1 MTIVTALLVAYS
13 VFSSLVLVLLS
24 YLFLKF
30 VRKTE
35 QTLDRHAMVLSV
47 GQIKRY
53 SSVNGGD
60 YDGQESAA

>member
-24 YLFLKF
+24 FLFLKF

-35 QTLDRHAMVLSV
+35 QTLDRHSMVLSV

-53 SSVNGGD
+53 SSANGGD
-60 YDGQESAA
+60 YGQQESAA